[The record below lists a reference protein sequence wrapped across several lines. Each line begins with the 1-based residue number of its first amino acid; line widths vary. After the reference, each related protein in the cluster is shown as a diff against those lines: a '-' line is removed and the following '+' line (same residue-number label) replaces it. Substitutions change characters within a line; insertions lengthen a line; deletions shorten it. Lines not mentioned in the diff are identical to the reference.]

1 MRVVSVLHAAEL
13 EGESL
18 TRSGVLVAPIA
29 VPAGYP
35 SPAQDY
41 YDGRIDLS
49 EHLIRDPVS
58 TFILRVVGDS
68 MEGAGI
74 SDGDEIIVDRSL
86 TPDDGNVVVAVLN
99 GELTVKRLRVT
110 GGGVVLVAENP
121 RYPPI
126 PVPDLADFQVW
137 GVVTRSLHRV

>member
-1 MRVVSVLHAAEL
+1 MCDDGDDAGGSGAGR
-13 EGESL
+13 G
-18 TRSGVLVAPIA
+18 GVLVAPVA

-86 TPDDGNVVVAVLN
+86 SPEDGNVVVAVLN

-110 GGGVVLVAENP
+110 DRGVFLVAENP
-121 RYPPI
+121 RYPAI
-126 PVPDLADFQVW
+126 HVAELADFRVW